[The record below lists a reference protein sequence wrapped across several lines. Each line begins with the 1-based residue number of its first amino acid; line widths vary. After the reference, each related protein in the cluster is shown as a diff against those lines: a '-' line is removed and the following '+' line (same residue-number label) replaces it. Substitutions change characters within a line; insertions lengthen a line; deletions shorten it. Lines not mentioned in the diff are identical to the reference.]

1 MIPLLHDF
9 AGETVLVFGGG
20 PVGARKARRFTRE
33 ARVIVVAPDFA
44 DTDFGDAE
52 FVREA
57 PEPADIDAWLDRT
70 EPALVVAATDD
81 GTLNARI
88 ESDARARDVL
98 VNRTDIH
105 GERENGSVVVPATV
119 RDGDVTVS
127 ISTGGTAPALSK
139 YLREQIEAE
148 TEHAGE
154 MAALAGAI
162 RDRLQADS
170 VAPARRRNAIRAVVR
185 DDRVWKHLGTGGAK
199 AQQRADRVVS
209 DILGDTT

>member
-1 MIPLLHDF
+1 VIPLLHDF

-33 ARVIVVAPDFA
+33 ARVIVVSPEFA
-44 DTDFGDAE
+44 DADFGDAE

-88 ESDARARDVL
+88 ESDARARDIL

-105 GERENGSVVVPATV
+105 GERDPGSVVVPATV

-127 ISTGGTAPALSK
+127 VSTGGTAPALSK
-139 YLREQIEAE
+139 YLRERIGAE

-185 DDRVWKHLGTGGAK
+185 DDEVWKHLGAGGAK
-199 AQQRADRVVS
+199 ARQRADRVVS